1 MAERPFSQSSWLKA
15 AGLPTLSA
23 RPLRLTVSERRL
35 LLVLVD
41 VAVLGGALFAA
52 LQTAPG
58 LAWRP
63 ALGPL
68 YVRWF
73 ATLGAVWLVSGVL
86 FDVYHLP
93 RASHTVQSLRAIT
106 AAGVLA
112 VTAYVLTPWLT
123 PPLSSRSLLL
133 VFAALA
139 VAGLAGWRLLYA
151 KVLAQPWSKQ
161 RALIVGAGHAG
172 HSLVQAVQQA
182 TGAPNPYRGSGYDL
196 VGFVDD
202 DPALQQ
208 RQVAGLA
215 VLGDYTAL
223 LDLAQAHGVDEIIV
237 AITNRHAIAPATFQA
252 LVACAEHGYRVT
264 TMAGLYERVLG
275 RVAVSHIGHNLDEVF
290 PVQEELGGRLFRLAK
305 RLVDVAAGLVG
316 VAVLAVVAP
325 WIVAANRLLA
335 PGPIFYRQVRVG
347 RGGRRFEVLKFRSM
361 VPDAEAATG
370 AVWAAQGDE
379 RVTCVG
385 RWLRRTRLDEL
396 PQVLNILR
404 GEMSLVGPRP
414 ERPEFVE
421 QLAEAIPFYRARH
434 SVRPGLTGWAQVQ
447 YHYGRTTEDARIKL
461 EYDLYYVR
469 HMAPLLDLQILFRT
483 VAIALQMQGS

>member
-1 MAERPFSQSSWLKA
+1 MAERPFSHGSWLKA
-15 AGLPTLSA
+15 AGLPALSA

-35 LLVLVD
+35 LLVTADLAVIGAALVM
-41 VAVLGGALFAA
+41 A
-52 LQTAPG
+52 LQTDAG

-63 ALGPL
+63 ALAPL
-68 YVRWF
+68 YARWL
-73 ATLGAVWLVSGVL
+73 ATLAVLWLVGGVL

-93 RASHTVQSLRAIT
+93 RASHAQQSVRAIT
-106 AAGVLA
+106 AAAVLT

-123 PPLSSRSLLL
+123 PPLTSRVLLL
-133 VFAALA
+133 VFAAGT
-139 VAGLAGWRLLYA
+139 VVGLAGWRLFYA

-172 HSLVQAVQQA
+172 HALLQAVQQA
-182 TGAPNPYRGSGYDL
+182 TGTPNPYRGSGYDL

-208 RQVAGLA
+208 RLVGGLS
-215 VLGDYTAL
+215 VLGDHRAL
-223 LDLAQAHGVDEIIV
+223 LDLAQAHEVDEIIV

-290 PVQEELGGRLFRLAK
+290 PVQDELGGRLFRLAK
-305 RLVDVAAGLVG
+305 RLADVAAGLMG

-325 WIVAANRLLA
+325 WILLANRLMA
-335 PGPIFYRQVRVG
+335 PGPLFYRQVRVG
-347 RGGRRFEVLKFRSM
+347 RGGRPFEVLKFRSM
-361 VPDAEAATG
+361 VPDAERTTG
-370 AVWAAQGDE
+370 AVWAAQGDG
-379 RVTCVG
+379 RVTRVG

-396 PQVLNILR
+396 PQVLNIVR

-421 QLAEAIPFYRARH
+421 QLAEALPFYRARH

-447 YHYGRTTEDARIKL
+447 YHYGRTTEDARVKL

>member
-1 MAERPFSQSSWLKA
+1 MAERPLSQSSWPKA
-15 AGLPTLSA
+15 LRPSWTA

-35 LLVLVD
+35 LLVMVD
-41 VAVLGGALFAA
+41 VAVMAAALLAA

-58 LAWRP
+58 LAWRQ

-68 YVRWF
+68 YARWF
-73 ATLGAVWLVSGVL
+73 VTLVAVWLVSGVL

-93 RASHTVQSLRAIT
+93 RASHAAQSLRAIT

-161 RALIVGAGHAG
+161 RAIIVGAGHAG
-172 HSLVQAVQQA
+172 HSLAQAVQQA
-182 TGAPNPYRGSGYDL
+182 TGTPNPYRGSGYDL

-208 RQVAGLA
+208 RRVGGLP
-215 VLGDYTAL
+215 VLGDHRTL
-223 LDLAQAHGVDEIIV
+223 LELAQAHTVDEIIV
-237 AITNRHAIAPATFQA
+237 AITNRHAINPATMGA
-252 LVACAEHGYRVT
+252 LVGCAEQGYRVT

-290 PVQEELGGRLFRLAK
+290 PVQEELGGRLFRLVK
-305 RLVDVAAGLVG
+305 RLTDVAAGLVG
-316 VAVLAVVAP
+316 VAVLALVAP
-325 WIVAANRLLA
+325 AVLLANRLMA
-335 PGPIFYRQVRVG
+335 PGPLFYRQERVG
-347 RGGRRFEVLKFRSM
+347 RGGACFAVLKFRSM

-370 AVWAAQGDE
+370 AVWAAEGDN
-379 RVTCVG
+379 RVTPVG

-396 PQVLNILR
+396 PQVVNILR

-421 QLAEAIPFYRARH
+421 QLAATLPFYRARH

-447 YHYGRTTEDARIKL
+447 YHYGRTAEDARIKL

-469 HMAPLLDLQILFRT
+469 HMAPLLDMQILFRT
-483 VAIALQMQGS
+483 IAIALQMQGS